1 MKIVIPDDYGGEF
14 ADSAQLARLEELGEV
29 AHFTERPR
37 DNEEM
42 AERIAGAEIIL
53 TMRFQT
59 DFKNT
64 GLLDAARALRFISI
78 WGTRPRVVD
87 MKRAGEREISVAV
100 TPGAGSP
107 SVAEHTMMMVLAL
120 AKRLPFQ
127 GPAMRAGEW
136 ERAHGAWSFWA
147 RASRSSVS
155 GTSGV
160 RSCPW
165 RGASGWTC
173 SPGLRT

>member
-14 ADSAQLARLEELGEV
+14 RGSAQLARLEELGEV

-64 GLLDAARALRFISI
+64 GLLDAARASC
-78 WGTRPRVVD
+78 
-87 MKRAGEREISVAV
+87 AS
-100 TPGAGSP
+100 SP
-107 SVAEHTMMMVLAL
+107 Y
-120 AKRLPFQ
+120 
-127 GPAMRAGEW
+127 G
-136 ERAHGAWSFWA
+136 A
-147 RASRSSVS
+147 RA
-155 GTSGV
+155 
-160 RSCPW
+160 PAW
-165 RGASGWTC
+165 WT
-173 SPGLRT
+173 

>member
-14 ADSAQLARLEELGEV
+14 ADSAQLARLEKLGEV

-42 AERIAGAEIIL
+42 AERILDAEIIL

-87 MKRAGEREISVAV
+87 MKRAGERGVSVAV

-136 ERAHGAWSFWA
+136 ERAQG
-147 RASRSSVS
+147 
-155 GTSGV
+155 
-160 RSCPW
+160 
-165 RGASGWTC
+165 RGASGQDAL
-173 SPGLRT
+173 GRRFRAHRE